1 MKKKILFVALFV
13 TPVLL
18 SAQHVVVSP
27 MVEKTINSYQYGAS
41 VSIELPSQW
50 RFGGFYQT
58 SLSKQELIKPNNH
71 FWGMTVSAPLMKAD
85 RITFYGNARVGMI
98 NEYFLVVCPAVST
111 ELKIST
117 RFHINVGMSIRKG
130 YLSAQTSL
138 NIKIEYENIK

>member
-1 MKKKILFVALFV
+1 MNPKILFAILFV

-27 MVEKTINSYQYGAS
+27 IVEKTINSYQYGAS
-41 VSIELPSQW
+41 VSMEIPSQW

-58 SLSKQELIKPNNH
+58 SLSKQEQIRPHEH
-71 FWGMTVSAPLMKAD
+71 FWGVTVSAPLMKAD
-85 RITFYGNARVGMI
+85 RITFYSNARVGI
-98 NEYFLVVCPAVST
+98 VNKYFLVVCPAIAT
-111 ELKIST
+111 ELKISK

-138 NIKIEYENIK
+138 NIKI

>member
-1 MKKKILFVALFV
+1 MKRKIAFMILFV

-18 SAQHVVVSP
+18 SAQRVVVTP

-41 VSIELPSQW
+41 VSMEIPSQW

-58 SLSKQELIKPNNH
+58 SLSGQEQIKHREH

-85 RITFYGNARVGMI
+85 RITFYGNARVGI
-98 NEYFLVVCPAVST
+98 VNKYFLVVCPAVVT
-111 ELKIST
+111 ELEILK
-117 RFHINVGMSIRKG
+117 RFHLGVGMSIRKG

-138 NIKIEYENIK
+138 NIKI